1 MDFDKLDNFTKL
13 AHNKDSVFKDSFT
26 IFLDKSLEFLD
37 ADLAGQISEILSPE
51 TTAVETIGDFAVK
64 VTNKKRI
71 FGVHNEFETDVSKDD
86 FIRFGV
92 YNLVLSR
99 KHKIPFTTIIITEN
113 RPAKMEYVN
122 GSITFKPKIICL
134 NERDGDATLQ
144 KIKQQLA
151 NGEPINELELVYL
164 PMYGSNQ
171 GTTMYE
177 FLESAIQLTPQ
188 ISDNAQITKKLQL
201 LLLFLTLRTADTSKI
216 KKILEDNMT
225 ITNDHPVVQALLE
238 IGNDRGRAEGRAEGK
253 AEGIVEGK
261 AEGIVEGKAKGKVE
275 GRTEVLSMMKDLIK
289 KGLTFEEATDYLA
302 NNT

>member
-1 MDFDKLDNFTKL
+1 
-13 AHNKDSVFKDSFT
+13 
-26 IFLDKSLEFLD
+26 I
-37 ADLAGQISEILSPE
+37 
-51 TTAVETIGDFAVK
+51 
-64 VTNKKRI
+64 
-71 FGVHNEFETDVSKDD
+71 
-86 FIRFGV
+86 
-92 YNLVLSR
+92 
-99 KHKIPFTTIIITEN
+99 TIIITEN
-113 RPAKMEYVN
+113 KPSKTEYEN
-122 GSITFKPKIICL
+122 LSITFKPKIICL

-188 ISDNAQITKKLQL
+188 ISDNAQITKKLQI

-238 IGNDRGRAEGRAEGK
+238 IGNDRGRAEGIAEGRAEGENK
-253 AEGIVEGK
+253 GRAEGIVLGEK
-261 AEGIVEGKAKGKVE
+261 NKKNE
-275 GRTEVLSMMKDLIK
+275 TLSIMKDLIK
-289 KGLTFEEATDYLA
+289 KGFTLEEATDYLA